1 VGEYNT
7 TKVKV
12 TISLD
17 SEIAEKLRQR
27 ALKKYHNTR
36 STSRLIED
44 MANGAVELEE
54 PEACSILGTRSNL
67 SISSEADFDKLAADI
82 GDELDKVYYA
92 FHKNVIP
99 NGKPGKDYSRYISQT
114 EWYFALKEACELL
127 INRYAEPINKCT
139 GCNSL
144 SGPVPTYPN
153 AGKNFEIFA
162 MLDNNLR

>member
-1 VGEYNT
+1 VEEYNM
-7 TKVKV
+7 TKVKL

-44 MANGAVELEE
+44 LATGAAEAEQ
-54 PEACSILGTRSNL
+54 PETCSILGARSNH

-99 NGKPGKDYSRYISQT
+99 NGKPGKDYSRYITHT
-114 EWYFALKEACELL
+114 EWYFAFKEACELL

-139 GCNSL
+139 GCNNL
-144 SGPVPTYPN
+144 SGAVPTYPT

-162 MLDNNLR
+162 MLDNELR